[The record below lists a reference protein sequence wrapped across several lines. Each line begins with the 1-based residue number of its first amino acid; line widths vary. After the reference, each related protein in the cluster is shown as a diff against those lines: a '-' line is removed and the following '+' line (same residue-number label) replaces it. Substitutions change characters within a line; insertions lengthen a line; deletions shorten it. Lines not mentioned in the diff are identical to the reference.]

1 MMPFEYRD
9 PEMFGPDWDMMDMV
23 AECVAKLSE
32 TDQKH
37 LHQIFYDRNTYEAA
51 AQNLGVPA
59 KSQVW
64 RKTKIAL
71 ERLKAELLKHP
82 EFQKLI
88 GETNERTEQS

>member
-1 MMPFEYRD
+1 MMPFEYGD
-9 PEMFGPDWDMMDMV
+9 PKTFGPDWDILDIV
-23 AECVAKLSE
+23 TECIGKLSP
-32 TDQKH
+32 TDQKMIE
-37 LHQIFYDRNTYEAA
+37 QIFYDRNTYEAA

-82 EFQKLI
+82 QFQQMI
-88 GETNERTEQS
+88 GTDND